1 MVVELVRRNE
11 ELVKIIGV
19 KDKEIDDYKFQGVKI
34 FRKYI
39 EILVFVS
46 IVFENKM
53 IMLKEFEE
61 EVKKFGFLGFFEDN
75 QDLYR

>member
-39 EILVFVS
+39 EILLFVS

>member
-11 ELVKIIGV
+11 ELVKILGV

>member
-1 MVVELVRRNE
+1 MVVELVCRNE

-39 EILVFVS
+39 ETLVFVS

>member
-19 KDKEIDDYKFQGVKI
+19 KEKEIDDYKFQGVKI

-39 EILVFVS
+39 EILLFVS

>member
-39 EILVFVS
+39 EILLFVS

-53 IMLKEFEE
+53 IMLKEYEE

>member
-11 ELVKIIGV
+11 ELVKILGV

-39 EILVFVS
+39 EILLFVS

>member
-39 EILVFVS
+39 EILLFVS
-46 IVFENKM
+46 IVFENKI